1 MLQICRIVV
10 DGRSYEDIQQELG
23 LSRRTFY
30 RYLQL
35 VLERIRRSQKIDNNF
50 SYNFQILNFKHVDI
64 VSLKN
69 KKKVVDC

>member
-35 VLERIRRSQKIDNNF
+35 VFRED
-50 SYNFQILNFKHVDI
+50 
-64 VSLKN
+64 
-69 KKKVVDC
+69 KKVTKDR